1 MYYDPYVFNVKIF
14 KYFRYIVAVSFISGG
29 NPEKSTIYILFMM
42 LSIIIHVQGGQP
54 NL

>member
-29 NPEKSTIYILFMM
+29 NPEKTLPPSCRA
-42 LSIIIHVQGGQP
+42 G
-54 NL
+54 